1 MNVNQLRTAAVTTQV
16 PCEPEEQE
24 PGPKLRDALG
34 TTELPAPRFARTLT
48 VFAILCYSA
57 IAVTNVATSGARNGT
72 LIVFTA
78 CIAGVF
84 VIQVVNSSTRIR
96 SWSMRKRMLALGG
109 QAVLTYAPALVFGIA
124 WGGMLG
130 FLAGSVL
137 LLLRGRAAWIVFA
150 LVSLSSLGFALADL
164 RSVVDIAYVVQST
177 TLTGLVIYGLTRL
190 SDLVEEVNASRIGLA
205 RAAVGQERLRFA
217 RDLHDLL
224 GYSLSAI
231 TLKTELIHRLV
242 GVRPDRACEEIVGV
256 LDISRQ
262 ALADVRLVASGY
274 RDMSLVA
281 EAESAARTLQAA
293 DVRADVDI
301 SCGRLHPVVDT
312 VLATALREG
321 ITNVLR
327 HSRVQH
333 CSISAAV
340 DGDQVR
346 MSLVNDGV
354 VPQLGQSAPHSGSG
368 LGNLDTRLTAI
379 GGRVCAGVREDG
391 RFHLDVEAPLRQ
403 TGRAVAPGPWAAVG

>member
-1 MNVNQLRTAAVTTQV
+1 M
-16 PCEPEEQE
+16 
-24 PGPKLRDALG
+24 
-34 TTELPAPRFARTLT
+34 
-48 VFAILCYSA
+48 FAILCYSA

-72 LIVFTA
+72 LIVFTG
-78 CIAGVF
+78 CIAAVF
-84 VIQVVNSSTRIR
+84 VIQVVNSSPRIR
-96 SWSMRKRMLALGG
+96 SWSTRKRLLALGG
-109 QAVLTYAPALVFGIA
+109 QAVLTYGPAVVFGVA

-137 LLLRGRAAWIVFA
+137 LLLSGRTAWVMFGAVVASSLVFA
-150 LVSLSSLGFALADL
+150 VAYLHSP
-164 RSVVDIAYVVQST
+164 VDIAYVVQST
-177 TLTGLVIYGLTRL
+177 SLTGLVIYGLTRL
-190 SDLVEEVNASRIGLA
+190 SDLVEEVNASRITLA

-293 DVRADVDI
+293 DVQAEVDI

-333 CSISAAV
+333 CSISASLN
-340 DGDQVR
+340 GGLVR

-354 VPQLGQSAPHSGSG
+354 EDQRGQSPPHSGSG
-368 LGNLDTRLTAI
+368 LGNLQTRLTAI
-379 GGRVCAGVREDG
+379 GGMVSAGVRGDG
-391 RFHLDVEAPLRQ
+391 RFHLDVEAPVRQ
-403 TGRAVAPGPWAAVG
+403 AGPAAAGSVAGSAPGPSTGAVSEPRAAVG

>member
-1 MNVNQLRTAAVTTQV
+1 MGKPSLSTD
-16 PCEPEEQE
+16 P
-24 PGPKLRDALG
+24 
-34 TTELPAPRFARTLT
+34 PAPQFARTLT
-48 VFAILCYSA
+48 VFAIVCYSA
-57 IAVTNVATSGARNGT
+57 IAVTNVATSGARAGT
-72 LIVFTA
+72 LAIFTGCIV
-78 CIAGVF
+78 GVC
-84 VIQVVNSSTRIR
+84 VIQVANSSSRVR
-96 SWSMRKRMLALGG
+96 SWSMRTRCFALGG
-109 QAVLTYAPALVFGIA
+109 QALLTYLPALVFGIA

-137 LLLRGRAAWIVFA
+137 LLLRGRTAWVGFSLVSASSLVFA
-150 LVSLSSLGFALADL
+150 VADL
-164 RSVVDIAYVVQST
+164 RSVVDIVYVAQST

-190 SDLVEEVNASRIGLA
+190 SDLVDEVNASRVSLA
-205 RAAVGQERLRFA
+205 RAAVSQERLRFA

-242 GVRPDRACEEIVGV
+242 GVRPDRACEEIAGV

-281 EAESAARTLQAA
+281 EAESAAQTLQAA
-293 DVRADVDI
+293 DIRADVDI

-327 HSRVQH
+327 HSRVQ
-333 CSISAAV
+333 CCTIFATV
-340 DGDQVR
+340 DGDTVR

-354 VPQLGQSAPHSGSG
+354 VQQLGQSAAHSGSG

-379 GGRVCAGVREDG
+379 GGRVSAGVRADG
-391 RFHLDVEAPLRQ
+391 RFHLDVEAPVRQ
-403 TGRAVAPGPWAAVG
+403 AGAVGAGGAGGGRGGSGRSTEEPRAAVG